1 MTKEFEISLPKAVYF
16 GTWTVSNG
24 KFEILEMTT
33 QDEDENEIEVCSISD
48 KEIYNR
54 VKNLV
59 IEQNKDE
66 IEEEIEDYETE
77 MKKSRLTDF

>member
-16 GTWTVSNG
+16 GKWTVSNG

-77 MKKSRLTDF
+77 MKKGRLTDF